1 MNSSQFSFRPC
12 LDEALEAVDPLWKV
26 IDHIVFPT
34 AFKLFETL
42 KWNIYMVTRKEPNSF
57 WSRPG
62 KSMRF
67 DRYWDIRERSSAVT
81 GLPFLGYRRFHRR

>member
-12 LDEALEAVDPLWKV
+12 LAEALEAVDPLWKV

-42 KWNIYMVTRKEPNSF
+42 K
-57 WSRPG
+57 
-62 KSMRF
+62 
-67 DRYWDIRERSSAVT
+67 
-81 GLPFLGYRRFHRR
+81 